1 MFDQLSQYEIKIPT
15 NSCLQKPL
23 CRTLT
28 AVSEAQTFIPNTPPN
43 TPSPTTPEANEDIT
57 AVEAK
62 PTNVVT
68 TIEADIEV
76 VCVVQKSN
84 IDLSKCE
91 TYYDND
97 EVTDST
103 ETLRRWNVK
112 ASADTKIN
120 HSRMNHRKR
129 VHNDERP
136 RQERR
141 FLPGIFCEKSSE
153 NDGNYE
159 DKLDMDRFA
168 KNPCKQTPSKKN
180 NKQGPRQV

>member
-1 MFDQLSQYEIKIPT
+1 MFEQLSQYEIKVLT

-23 CRTLT
+23 CRIVT
-28 AVSEAQTFIPNTPPN
+28 AVSEAQYITPNTPPN
-43 TPSPTTPEANEDIT
+43 TPPPTTPETNAEIT
-57 AVEAK
+57 VVEVAK

-68 TIEADIEV
+68 TVEADIEV
-76 VCVVQKSN
+76 VCVVQKTN
-84 IDLSKCE
+84 IDLSKRE

-97 EVTDST
+97 EVTDPT

-112 ASADTKIN
+112 ATADTNIN
-120 HSRMNHRKR
+120 HSRMNYRKR

-153 NDGNYE
+153 NDANYE

-168 KNPCKQTPSKKN
+168 KNPCTQTPSKKN
-180 NKQGPRQV
+180 KQGPR